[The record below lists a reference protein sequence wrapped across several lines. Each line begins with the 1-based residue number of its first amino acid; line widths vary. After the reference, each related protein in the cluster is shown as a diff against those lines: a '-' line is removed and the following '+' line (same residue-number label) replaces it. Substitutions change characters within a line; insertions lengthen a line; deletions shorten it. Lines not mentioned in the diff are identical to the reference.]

1 MDLNTPEFARVFR
14 EELEERSS
22 RLVSGGRRLAD
33 KTLEAATIPDLVRD
47 AHTIKGSAGLLGHT
61 EIKEA
66 AAVLEGLWRKVGE
79 GHSPPPEA
87 ADAMVA
93 TAEAMTPAL
102 VASDVAE
109 LVDLVSELAGDS
121 GWARRPG
128 TVRARRPGTVRA
140 RQPGTVRARQPEPAD
155 TVPAHPLEKAETVP
169 GSQPEPAEVVPA
181 HPPEPGDLGGLL
193 SSVSESMLGGATRV
207 DIGDLYRLINRIVE
221 AALDADALADLSLV
235 SIEGDDPDL
244 FRKSWR
250 GQVESLSEAVHDISD
265 QAVSL
270 ANGSFF
276 DAVVTFP
283 QFVRYLGRRLGKDIR
298 FELAGKDVQLDRQIV
313 DLIREPIR
321 HLLVNAADHG
331 VEPAADRLVAGKP
344 SAGTIVVGAAV
355 NDDCVEVYV
364 SDDGAGVDWEAVA
377 EGARK
382 AGAGETGPE
391 LKQLLFHPGFS
402 TASKRSEFS
411 GAGDGLPAV
420 LAAVETVHGAVH
432 LESTG
437 GSGVVVTMT
446 LPLSMALQNVVV
458 VAVGDQF
465 WGLPEASVK
474 TAMAL
479 SNAELTSTESGVEV
493 RFNSGAVPCVSLA
506 EAVGADRA
514 PDESEL
520 LVVNT
525 RSGLVAVTVS
535 ELVDRRRVAVK
546 NLGPILEGA
555 GHVTGAALLGGGSI
569 LVVLDPNFLGA
580 AARRRPRLV
589 NSKPRVLVVDDSAGA
604 RQLLAAV
611 LNGAGLDVESASSAR
626 EAMSAAGSRSFDA
639 MVVDYSMPRS
649 NGVELVRAMRA
660 SGVRMPIVM
669 VSGVASAEEKEAAWE
684 AGVDAY
690 FDKYDL
696 RQGVLTKTLIELM
709 GLEEANLA

>member
-1 MDLNTPEFARVFR
+1 MDLNTPELTRVFR
-14 EELEERSS
+14 QELEERSR
-22 RLVSGGRRLAD
+22 RLAWGARRLAD
-33 KTLEAATIPDLVRD
+33 ETLEAAAVQDLVRD
-47 AHTIKGSAGLLGHT
+47 AHTVKGSAGLLGHE

-66 AAVLEGLWRKVGE
+66 GAVLESLWRKVGE
-79 GHSPPPEA
+79 GRSAPPDVAVGME
-87 ADAMVA
+87 A
-93 TAEAMTPAL
+93 TAEAMTAAL
-102 VASDVAE
+102 VTGDVAE
-109 LVDLVSELAGDS
+109 LADLVSGLAGNA
-121 GWARRPG
+121 G
-128 TVRARRPGTVRA
+128 RAPAESAETA
-140 RQPGTVRARQPEPAD
+140 AARQPES
-155 TVPAHPLEKAETVP
+155 AETVRIH
-169 GSQPEPAEVVPA
+169 Q
-181 HPPEPGDLGGLL
+181 PEPGDLGGLL

-207 DIGDLYRLINRIVE
+207 DISDLYRLINRIVE
-221 AALDADALADLSLV
+221 TALDADALADLSLV

-250 GQVESLSEAVHDISD
+250 AQVERLSAAVHDIQD

-270 ANGSFF
+270 ANASFF

-298 FELAGKDVQLDRQIV
+298 FELAGEDVQLDRQIV

-331 VEPAADRLVAGKP
+331 VEPATDRLAAGKP
-344 SAGTIVVGAAV
+344 AAGTIVVGASV
-355 NDDCVEVYV
+355 NDECVEVYV

-377 EGARK
+377 EEARK
-382 AGAGETGPE
+382 LGGGESLLGLT
-391 LKQLLFHPGFS
+391 QLLFHPGFS
-402 TASKRSEFS
+402 TVAERSEFS
-411 GAGDGLPAV
+411 GAGDGLPAA
-420 LAAVETVHGAVH
+420 LAAAETVHGAVH
-432 LESTG
+432 LESSG

-446 LPLSMALQNVVV
+446 LPLSMVLQNVVV

-479 SNAELTSTESGVEV
+479 SRAELTSTESGVEV

-506 EAVGADRA
+506 EAVGADA
-514 PDESEL
+514 PADESEL

-589 NSKPRVLVVDDSAGA
+589 NAKPRVLVVDDSAGA
-604 RQLLAAV
+604 RQLLSAV
-611 LNGAGLDVESASSAR
+611 LNGAGLEVESASSAR
-626 EAMSAAGSRSFDA
+626 EAMSAVGSRNFDA

-660 SGVRMPIVM
+660 SDVRIPIVM
-669 VSGVASAEEKEAAWE
+669 VSGVASAEEKNAAWE

-690 FDKYDL
+690 FDKFDL
-696 RQGVLTKTLIELM
+696 RQGVLTKTLRELM